1 LEAKDFSALRI
12 SLASPE
18 QVRSWSYGEVTKP
31 ETINY
36 RRLRPEMD
44 GLFCE
49 RIFGPTRDWQCY
61 CGKYKNIRYR
71 GIICDKC
78 GVEVTRSAVRR
89 ERMGHIELAAPVA
102 HVWYTRRVPSYLGL
116 LLDVSRRNLDR
127 VLYFAQYVVTQVDED
142 ARSRAVSRIRKELAL
157 KEQELAGGI
166 EERMNEQRGDHDQRA
181 EEFDSKVKAIRDH
194 FDGELARLS
203 DEVMSEAQSAQLR
216 VESLL
221 GQTAPAAI
229 NLESIEAVVVD
240 QGETIANDH
249 ISRIQSV
256 VNDYLSGLQSEI
268 EDLTRQ
274 EIAKVSGEMDSANMD
289 LASSMNEQLAELED
303 RLETVREAAENQI
316 IELKKLQ
323 SLQFLAEKP
332 DMDKS
337 KYEFFLSE
345 GRYRELKSRFGN
357 VFQAGMGAEAFYDI
371 LSDLNLEKM
380 NEELWREVRTTR
392 SKQRRKKATKRLRVV
407 ESLQNSRATV
417 TDTDETNQENEP
429 NGNRP
434 EWMILT
440 ALPVIPPDL
449 RPMVQLDGGRFA
461 TSDLNDLYRRVI
473 NRNNRLKHLL
483 DLGAPDVIVR
493 NEKRMLQEAV
503 DSLIDNSQRGKALS
517 RRGRRELKSLSDML
531 KGKKGRFRRN
541 LLGKRVDYSGRSVI
555 VIGPKLKLHQCGL
568 PKTMALE
575 LYRPFVI
582 SRLVNY
588 NYASNVK
595 GAKRIIE
602 RERPEVWEILE
613 EVIKERPVLLN
624 RAPTLH
630 RLGIQAFEPLLVEG
644 KAIQIH
650 PLVCS
655 AFNADF
661 DGDQMA
667 VHIPLSDQA
676 VKEARDLMLSVRNL
690 LKPSDG
696 MPIVGPSKD
705 MVLGNYYLTMDPTVE
720 IMALKTRADEFRS
733 EQALYAGDRKVGIAF
748 RSNGYYYAQFRK
760 VTNSQLFLDK
770 TAPDENGRPRV
781 VETAVDRT
789 VQALLA
795 GEVDCMLANAYEMRK
810 YLRAK
815 GLEDRLEITNLHER
829 RAVVDMDEVEYL
841 YRIGLVGLHTPIL
854 LGNVYDQNDHSPKT
868 EPEICTVGRAIF
880 NRILP
885 DEMRFVQETLGKKGL
900 QKLVDRCYRV
910 IGAERTTAVV
920 DSIKNYGFHYATI
933 SGTTIAV
940 NDLTVPDERAEIMK
954 QADEVVSRAERDF
967 RRGLMT
973 EEERYQI
980 TVDEWNRAKEYLQE
994 RIQDTLDP
1002 YGPIAIMAVSGST
1015 KGGFGPITQLAGMR
1029 GLMADPYGRI
1039 IDLPIRSHFREGL
1052 NVLEYFLST
1061 HGARKG
1067 LTDTALRTADAGYL
1081 TRRLVDVAQDM
1092 IVNRWDCHTERG
1104 LIIKRSDDIAG
1115 QTIEER
1121 IVGRCAA
1128 DDVHDPTKSEKHEIP
1143 PGWAVHVSDGQAI
1156 GEGETIASHR
1166 EEYEILDDWAVH
1178 VSDGQDIGEGETIAS
1193 HREEHRS
1200 ETAGVVRVK
1209 GNLISIRYSRPDEH
1223 EYKIPDGW
1231 ELQVTD
1237 GQGIGEG
1244 AVIASYGVQTLLND
1258 LDKIRSSPEFK
1269 QSQNDFDEL
1278 VGKVRNSYVDAA
1290 DKIREEKN
1298 QGRLSDNETAK
1309 QCADDI
1315 PEIISDTK
1323 KIVDSYIRERRC
1335 LAEVIVKLQDHPVI
1349 AEESRKELKDLNS
1362 NLSEAL
1368 GKLEKA
1374 TDEYVNAWKGMQDV
1388 ISEYQNSGTKDLSDK
1403 SLDKRVD
1410 AAYKFIRNFS
1420 GQAVLDAAGK
1430 FVQKVFEQ
1438 LEVIAEEGAVATSH
1452 SEELASLRAGT
1463 VHIEGNVVYI
1473 CDEHEYE
1480 IPAEWEIHVTDG
1492 EVIKEGAVIASHIQE
1507 CKSSLAGTVR
1517 IEDIKKGG
1525 TIIAVAGRPFRS
1537 SLSGTVHIEDS
1548 AVYIRT
1554 LIVGR
1559 NELIDEDIA
1568 EAIQNSS
1575 LEEVEVRSP
1584 LTCDLINGVCA
1595 LCYGRDL
1602 GSGEMVNIGS
1612 AVGII
1617 AAQSIGEPG
1626 TQLTLRTFHTG
1637 GTVRSGGDIT
1647 SGLPRVEEL
1656 FEARQKPKGE
1666 SVMTDI
1672 GGILRLTERE
1682 DSVRIATVI
1691 DSEVFSE
1698 RHEIAADWDIHA
1710 TDGKDIKEGAVI
1722 ASHDAEDLRSS
1733 MAGTVHIED
1742 NIVYI
1747 RSERREEQEYEIP
1760 ANARLRKAI
1769 VDGMEVKPGE
1779 QLTEGSKNP
1788 HHILRVLGPDA
1799 TQFYLLGEIQ
1809 EVYRSQGVNI
1819 ADKHF
1824 ETVIRKM
1831 MCKVQITSSGDSDLL
1846 PGELID
1852 ELKLKQIND
1861 DLTAENKEPSGGA
1874 PVLLGIT
1881 KAALST
1887 ESYLSAASFQHTIK
1901 VLAGAAIEGKVDPLH
1916 GLKEN
1921 VIIGKLIPAG
1931 TGFHAYQD
1939 GEDDA
1944 PPVTLE
1950 AEGTLDLDDFGDPD
1964 DFENMLNEL

>member
-1 LEAKDFSALRI
+1 MEAKDFSALRI

-18 QVRSWSYGEVTKP
+18 QIRSWSFGEVTKP

-78 GVEVTRSAVRR
+78 GVEVTRSSVRR

-142 ARSRAVSRIRKELAL
+142 ARNKAVTRIEKELEL
-157 KEQELAGGI
+157 KEQELAGEL
-166 EERMNEQRGDHDQRA
+166 EEQFSELRDNRDQLA
-181 EEFDSKVKAIRDH
+181 EEFDNKVKAIRDH
-194 FDGELARLS
+194 FDGEMARLS
-203 DEVMSEAQSAQLR
+203 DEVMNEAQAAQTR
-216 VESLL
+216 VEGML
-221 GQTAPAAI
+221 GQAAPAKI
-229 NLESIEAVVVD
+229 SLPTTETVVVGK
-240 QGETIANDH
+240 GEEITNDH
-249 ISRIQSV
+249 ISRIQTQ
-256 VNDYLSGLQSEI
+256 VNEYLSKLQSEI
-268 EDLTRQ
+268 VELSKT
-274 EIAKVSGEMDSANMD
+274 EIAKISGDIDDANVDVDSSLD
-289 LASSMNEQLAELED
+289 DQVAELEE
-303 RLETVREAAENQI
+303 RKVGLRNSAEKQIKELE
-316 IELKKLQ
+316 ELHV
-323 SLQFLAEKP
+323 LQFL
-332 DMDKS
+332 
-337 KYEFFLSE
+337 SE
-345 GRYRELKSRFGN
+345 SRYRELKSRFGN
-357 VFQAGMGAEAFYDI
+357 VFQANMGAEAFYEI
-371 LSDLNLEKM
+371 LGTLNLAKLA
-380 NEELWREVRTTR
+380 EELWIEVRTSK
-392 SKQRRKKATKRLRVV
+392 SKQRSRKATKRLRVV
-407 ESLQNSRATV
+407 ESLRNSRMTV
-417 TDTDETNQENEP
+417 MDNDETNQENEP

-440 ALPVIPPDL
+440 VLPVIPPDL

-582 SRLVNY
+582 SRLVQY

-602 RERPEVWEILE
+602 RQRPEVWEVLE
-613 EVIKERPVLLN
+613 EVIRERPVLLN

-667 VHIPLSDQA
+667 VHVPLSEQA
-676 VKEARDLMLSVRNL
+676 VKEARELMLSTRNL

-720 IMALKTRADEFRS
+720 IVAQKARADEFRS
-733 EQALYAGDRKVGIAF
+733 KQALYDGEHKVGIAV
-748 RSNGYYYAQFRK
+748 RSNGYYYAQFRQ
-760 VTNSQLFLDK
+760 VPNIELFLDR
-770 TAPDENGRPRV
+770 TVPDENGRPKV

-789 VQALLA
+789 VKALLD
-795 GEVDCMLANAYEMRK
+795 GDVDCILSNAYEMRK
-810 YLRAK
+810 YMRAE
-815 GLEDRLEITNLHER
+815 GLDDQLEITNMHER
-829 RAVVDMDEVEYL
+829 RVVVDMDEVEYL
-841 YRIGLVGLHTPIL
+841 YRIGLVHLHTPIL
-854 LGNVYDQNDHSPKT
+854 LGNVYDTRGPQD

-885 DEMRFVQETLGKKGL
+885 DEMRFVQETMGKKGL
-900 QKLVDRCYRV
+900 QQLVASCYQV
-910 IGAERTTAVV
+910 IGAEMTTEVV
-920 DSIKNYGFHYATI
+920 DAIKNYGFHYATI

-940 NDLTVPDERAEIMK
+940 SDLTIPDERTGILQ
-954 QADEVVSRAERDF
+954 QADEVVTRAERDF

-980 TVDEWNRAKEYLQE
+980 TIDEWNRAKEFLQD
-994 RIQDTLDP
+994 RIRDTLDP
-1002 YGPIAIMAVSGST
+1002 YGPIAIMAISGST

-1029 GLMADPYGRI
+1029 GLMADPSGRI

-1052 NVLEYFLST
+1052 NALEYFIST

-1067 LTDTALRTADAGYL
+1067 LADTALRTADAGYL

-1092 IVNRWDCHTERG
+1092 IVNRWDCNTQRG
-1104 LIIKRSDDIAG
+1104 LTIRRSDDVAG
-1115 QTIEER
+1115 QTIAER
-1121 IVGRCAA
+1121 IIGRCASG
-1128 DDVHDPTKSEKHEIP
+1128 DLFDLE
-1143 PGWAVHVSDGQAI
+1143 SD
-1156 GEGETIASHR
+1156 E
-1166 EEYEILDDWAVH
+1166 
-1178 VSDGQDIGEGETIAS
+1178 
-1193 HREEHRS
+1193 
-1200 ETAGVVRVK
+1200 
-1209 GNLISIRYSRPDEH
+1209 
-1223 EYKIPDGW
+1223 
-1231 ELQVTD
+1231 
-1237 GQGIGEG
+1237 
-1244 AVIASYGVQTLLND
+1244 
-1258 LDKIRSSPEFK
+1258 
-1269 QSQNDFDEL
+1269 
-1278 VGKVRNSYVDAA
+1278 
-1290 DKIREEKN
+1290 
-1298 QGRLSDNETAK
+1298 
-1309 QCADDI
+1309 
-1315 PEIISDTK
+1315 
-1323 KIVDSYIRERRC
+1323 
-1335 LAEVIVKLQDHPVI
+1335 
-1349 AEESRKELKDLNS
+1349 
-1362 NLSEAL
+1362 
-1368 GKLEKA
+1368 
-1374 TDEYVNAWKGMQDV
+1374 
-1388 ISEYQNSGTKDLSDK
+1388 
-1403 SLDKRVD
+1403 
-1410 AAYKFIRNFS
+1410 
-1420 GQAVLDAAGK
+1420 
-1430 FVQKVFEQ
+1430 
-1438 LEVIAEEGAVATSH
+1438 
-1452 SEELASLRAGT
+1452 
-1463 VHIEGNVVYI
+1463 
-1473 CDEHEYE
+1473 
-1480 IPAEWEIHVTDG
+1480 
-1492 EVIKEGAVIASHIQE
+1492 
-1507 CKSSLAGTVR
+1507 
-1517 IEDIKKGG
+1517 
-1525 TIIAVAGRPFRS
+1525 
-1537 SLSGTVHIEDS
+1537 
-1548 AVYIRT
+1548 

-1559 NELIDEDIA
+1559 NEIIDDEIA
-1568 EAIQNSS
+1568 SAIQNSS
-1575 LEEVEVRSP
+1575 VEEVEVRSP
-1584 LTCDLINGVCA
+1584 LTCDLIYGVCA

-1602 GSGEMVNIGS
+1602 GTGDMVGIGS

-1626 TQLTLRTFHTG
+1626 TQLTLRTFHRG
-1637 GTVRSGGDIT
+1637 GTAESGGDIT

-1656 FEARQKPKGE
+1656 FEARRKPKGE
-1666 SVMTDI
+1666 SVMTEID
-1672 GGILRLTERE
+1672 GVLRLHERE
-1682 DSVRIATVI
+1682 DGARIATVI
-1691 DSEVFSE
+1691 KSEVE
-1698 RHEIAADWDIHA
+1698 NETHVVPEDWEICVD
-1710 TDGKDIKEGAVI
+1710 DGKDVEVGALV
-1722 ASHDAEDLRSS
+1722 AQNGEEDLKATL
-1733 MAGTVHIED
+1733 AGTVHIED
-1742 NIVYI
+1742 HTVYI
-1747 RSERREEQEYEIP
+1747 RNETSEAEDYEIP
-1760 ANARLRKAI
+1760 ANARLRKSI
-1769 VDGMEVKPGE
+1769 FNGMTVTPGE

-1788 HHILRVLGPDA
+1788 HRILHVLGAGA
-1799 TQFYLLGEIQ
+1799 THMYLLGEIQ

-1831 MCKVQITSSGDSDLL
+1831 MCKVQITKSGDSELL

-1852 ELKLKQIND
+1852 RLKLLEINES
-1861 DLTAENKEPSGGA
+1861 LIAEEREPCAGS
-1874 PVLLGIT
+1874 PILLGIT

-1901 VLAGAAIEGKVDPLH
+1901 VLAGAAIEGQVDPLH

-1939 GEDDA
+1939 REAVA
-1944 PPVTLE
+1944 PSVTLE
-1950 AEGTLDLDDFGDPD
+1950 AQGALDLDDLSDQD
-1964 DFENMLNEL
+1964 DFENMLSEL

>member
-18 QVRSWSYGEVTKP
+18 QIRSWSYGEVTKP

-78 GVEVTRSAVRR
+78 GVEVTRSSVRR

-127 VLYFAQYVVTQVDED
+127 VLYFAQYVVTQVDQD
-142 ARSRAVSRIRKELAL
+142 ARSKAITRIEKELEL
-157 KEQELAGGI
+157 KEQELTG
-166 EERMNEQRGDHDQRA
+166 ELEDQFSELRDNRDQLA
-181 EEFDSKVKAIRDH
+181 EEFESKVTAIRSH
-194 FDGELARLS
+194 FDGELGRLS
-203 DEVMSEAQSAQLR
+203 DEVMNEAQAAQTR
-216 VESLL
+216 VESML
-221 GQTAPAAI
+221 GQAASAEI
-229 NLESIEAVVVD
+229 SLQATETVVVEK
-240 QGETIANDH
+240 GEEITNDH
-249 ISRIQSV
+249 ISRIQTQ
-256 VNDYLSGLQSEI
+256 VNEYLSKLQSEI
-268 EDLTRQ
+268 EELSKA
-274 EIAKVSGEMDSANMD
+274 EIAKISGDIDDANVD
-289 LASSMNEQLAELED
+289 VASSLDKQAEEIEERIRNLRSSAEKQINELE
-303 RLETVREAAENQI
+303 
-316 IELKKLQ
+316 ELHV
-323 SLQFLAEKP
+323 LQFL
-332 DMDKS
+332 
-337 KYEFFLSE
+337 SE
-345 GRYRELKSRFGN
+345 SRYRELKSRFGN
-357 VFQAGMGAEAFYDI
+357 VFQANMGAEAFYEI
-371 LSDLNLEKM
+371 LGTLNLAKLA
-380 NEELWREVRTTR
+380 EELWIEVRTSK
-392 SKQRRKKATKRLRVV
+392 SKQRSRKATKRLRVV
-407 ESLQNSRATV
+407 ESLRNSRSTV
-417 TDTDETNQENEP
+417 IDSDETNQENEP

-440 ALPVIPPDL
+440 VLPVIPPDL

-582 SRLVNY
+582 SRLVQY

-602 RERPEVWEILE
+602 RERPEVWEVLE
-613 EVIKERPVLLN
+613 EVIRERPVLLN

-667 VHIPLSDQA
+667 VHVPLSEQA
-676 VKEARDLMLSVRNL
+676 VKEARELMLSTRNL

-720 IMALKTRADEFRS
+720 IVAQKARADEFRS
-733 EQALYAGDRKVGIAF
+733 EQVLYGGEHKVGIAV
-748 RSNGYYYAQFRK
+748 RSNGYYYAQFRQ
-760 VTNSQLFLDK
+760 VPNVELFFDD
-770 TAPDENGRPRV
+770 TEPDDNGRPKV
-781 VETAVDRT
+781 LETAVDRT
-789 VQALLA
+789 VQALLD
-795 GEVDCMLANAYEMRK
+795 GEVDCILANAYEMRR
-810 YLRAK
+810 YMRAK
-815 GLEDRLEITNLHER
+815 GLEDQLEITNLHER
-829 RAVVDMDEVEYL
+829 RVVVDMDEVEYL
-841 YRIGLVGLHTPIL
+841 YRIGLVHLHTPIL
-854 LGNVYDQNDHSPKT
+854 LGNVYDTRGPQD

-885 DEMRFVQETLGKKGL
+885 DEMRFVQETMGKKGL
-900 QKLVDRCYRV
+900 QQLVARCYQV
-910 IGAERTTAVV
+910 IGAEITTEVV
-920 DSIKNYGFHYATI
+920 DAIKNYGFHYATI

-940 NDLTVPDERAEIMK
+940 SDLTIPDERTDIL
-954 QADEVVSRAERDF
+954 QGADEVVTRAERDF

-980 TVDEWNRAKEYLQE
+980 TIDEWNRAKEFLQD
-994 RIQDTLDP
+994 RIRDTLDP
-1002 YGPIAIMAVSGST
+1002 YGPIAIMAISGST

-1029 GLMADPYGRI
+1029 GLMADPSGRI

-1052 NVLEYFLST
+1052 NALEYFIST

-1067 LTDTALRTADAGYL
+1067 LADTALRTADAGYL

-1092 IVNRWDCHTERG
+1092 IVNRWDCNTQRG
-1104 LIIKRSDDIAG
+1104 LTIRRSDDVAG

-1121 IVGRCAA
+1121 IVGRCASE
-1128 DDVHDPTKSEKHEIP
+1128 DLFDPD
-1143 PGWAVHVSDGQAI
+1143 SD
-1156 GEGETIASHR
+1156 E
-1166 EEYEILDDWAVH
+1166 
-1178 VSDGQDIGEGETIAS
+1178 
-1193 HREEHRS
+1193 
-1200 ETAGVVRVK
+1200 
-1209 GNLISIRYSRPDEH
+1209 
-1223 EYKIPDGW
+1223 
-1231 ELQVTD
+1231 
-1237 GQGIGEG
+1237 
-1244 AVIASYGVQTLLND
+1244 
-1258 LDKIRSSPEFK
+1258 
-1269 QSQNDFDEL
+1269 
-1278 VGKVRNSYVDAA
+1278 
-1290 DKIREEKN
+1290 
-1298 QGRLSDNETAK
+1298 
-1309 QCADDI
+1309 
-1315 PEIISDTK
+1315 
-1323 KIVDSYIRERRC
+1323 
-1335 LAEVIVKLQDHPVI
+1335 
-1349 AEESRKELKDLNS
+1349 
-1362 NLSEAL
+1362 
-1368 GKLEKA
+1368 
-1374 TDEYVNAWKGMQDV
+1374 
-1388 ISEYQNSGTKDLSDK
+1388 
-1403 SLDKRVD
+1403 
-1410 AAYKFIRNFS
+1410 
-1420 GQAVLDAAGK
+1420 
-1430 FVQKVFEQ
+1430 
-1438 LEVIAEEGAVATSH
+1438 
-1452 SEELASLRAGT
+1452 
-1463 VHIEGNVVYI
+1463 
-1473 CDEHEYE
+1473 
-1480 IPAEWEIHVTDG
+1480 
-1492 EVIKEGAVIASHIQE
+1492 
-1507 CKSSLAGTVR
+1507 
-1517 IEDIKKGG
+1517 
-1525 TIIAVAGRPFRS
+1525 
-1537 SLSGTVHIEDS
+1537 
-1548 AVYIRT
+1548 

-1559 NELIDEDIA
+1559 NEIIDEEIA
-1568 EAIQNSS
+1568 AAIQNSS
-1575 LEEVEVRSP
+1575 VEELEVRSP
-1584 LTCDLINGVCA
+1584 LTCDLIHGVCA

-1602 GSGEMVNIGS
+1602 GTGDMVGIGS

-1626 TQLTLRTFHTG
+1626 TQLTLRTFHSG
-1637 GTVRSGGDIT
+1637 GTAETTDIT

-1656 FEARQKPKGE
+1656 FEARRKPRGE
-1666 SVMTDI
+1666 AVMTNL
-1672 GGILRLTERE
+1672 GGVLRLTERE
-1682 DSVRIATVI
+1682 DHVRIATVI
-1691 DSEVFSE
+1691 YSEVE
-1698 RHEIAADWDIHA
+1698 NETHVVPEDWEICVE
-1710 TDGKDIKEGAVI
+1710 DGKDVEIGGLVAANGAQELK
-1722 ASHDAEDLRSS
+1722 AGL
-1733 MAGTVHIED
+1733 AGTVHIED
-1742 NIVYI
+1742 HTIYI
-1747 RSERREEQEYEIP
+1747 RNETSESEEYEIP
-1760 ANARLRKAI
+1760 ANARLRKEI
-1769 VDGMEVKPGE
+1769 FDGMTVALGA
-1779 QLTEGSKNP
+1779 QLTEGPRNP
-1788 HHILRVLGPDA
+1788 HSILRVLGPDA
-1799 TQFYLLGEIQ
+1799 TQMYLLGEIQ

-1831 MCKVQITSSGDSDLL
+1831 MCKVQITKSGDSDLL

-1852 ELKLKQIND
+1852 RLKLLEINES
-1861 DLTAENKEPSGGA
+1861 LIAEDREPCAGT
-1874 PVLLGIT
+1874 PILLGIT

-1901 VLAGAAIEGKVDPLH
+1901 VLAGAAIEGQVDPLH

-1939 GEDDA
+1939 REAVA
-1944 PPVTLE
+1944 PSVTLE
-1950 AEGTLDLDDFGDPD
+1950 AQGALDFDDMSDQD
-1964 DFENMLNEL
+1964 DFENMLSEL